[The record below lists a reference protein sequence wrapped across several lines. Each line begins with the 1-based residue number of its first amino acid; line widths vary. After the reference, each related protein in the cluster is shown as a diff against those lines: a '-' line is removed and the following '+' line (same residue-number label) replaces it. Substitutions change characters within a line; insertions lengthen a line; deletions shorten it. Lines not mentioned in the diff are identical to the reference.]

1 MQLVD
6 IFSGNTKFSQIETV
20 QIQFYS
26 LKAFR
31 KFRLTGNQGE
41 CNLLKISRIIIKLQI
56 GFCPKW
62 RQKIL
67 LWDNICDKSLILL
80 NKIDKCHS
88 V

>member
-41 CNLLKISRIIIKLQI
+41 CNFLKNIKNNNKTANWLLPKMTTKNIIM
-56 GFCPKW
+56 
-62 RQKIL
+62 R
-67 LWDNICDKSLILL
+67 
-80 NKIDKCHS
+80 
-88 V
+88 